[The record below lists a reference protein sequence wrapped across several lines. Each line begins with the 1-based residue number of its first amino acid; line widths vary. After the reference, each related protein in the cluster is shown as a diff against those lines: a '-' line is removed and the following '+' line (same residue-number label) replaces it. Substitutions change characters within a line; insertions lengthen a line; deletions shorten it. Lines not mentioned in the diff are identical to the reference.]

1 MYKKKR
7 FDICLIL
14 LVLCFGLIAMNYF
27 LLIKINDNSTP
38 YTLQNRLENQP
49 DINEPIHVKMS
60 EDYTDTLKNLYVPP
74 LQYQSCDFRQIGYLT
89 NSIERLP
96 FFGRKLN
103 RHDRWAYY
111 TLQNGIKLPITYNNR
126 ECTQTPGCEMIS
138 DKDEIKIE
146 GQTYTV
152 RLYDVKVFGY

>member
-1 MYKKKR
+1 MYKKKS
-7 FDICLIL
+7 FNICIFL
-14 LVLCFGLIAMNYF
+14 LVIICFGLILMNYY
-27 LLIKINDNSTP
+27 LLI
-38 YTLQNRLENQP
+38 RLNEKPNVNEQVYL
-49 DINEPIHVKMS
+49 NEPVHIKMS
-60 EDYTDTLKNLYVPP
+60 EDYTDTLKNIYVAP

-103 RHDRWAYY
+103 RHDRWVYY
-111 TLQNGIKLPITYNNR
+111 TLQNGIKLPIMYNNR

-146 GQTYTV
+146 GQSYTV

>member
-1 MYKKKR
+1 
-7 FDICLIL
+7 
-14 LVLCFGLIAMNYF
+14 MNYY
-27 LLIKINDNSTP
+27 LLI
-38 YTLQNRLENQP
+38 RLNEKPNVNEQVYLNEKP
-49 DINEPIHVKMS
+49 NVNEQVYLNEKPNVNEQVYLNEPVHIKMS
-60 EDYTDTLKNLYVPP
+60 EDYTDTLKNIYVAP

-103 RHDRWAYY
+103 RHDRWVYY
-111 TLQNGIKLPITYNNR
+111 TLQNGIKLPIMYNNR

-146 GQTYTV
+146 GQSYTV